1 MSLDLF
7 PTMLIHLRESHGVED
22 VTPSP
27 GACEHK
33 HAPTG
38 RASARGLADP
48 SRRARGTYGSDS
60 DTGDLASL

>member
-1 MSLDLF
+1 MGLDLF
-7 PTMLIHLRESHGVED
+7 PTLSLRLRESHGVED
-22 VTPSP
+22 
-27 GACEHK
+27 
-33 HAPTG
+33 APTG